1 MEYARTLHGGQWAE
15 VHSRQYVYRGQSQS
29 VRIVPS
35 SSSAGALGNS
45 LSNRDTWMIHQ
56 EPASSGLQG

>member
-15 VHSRQYVYRGQSQS
+15 VHSRQFQSQS